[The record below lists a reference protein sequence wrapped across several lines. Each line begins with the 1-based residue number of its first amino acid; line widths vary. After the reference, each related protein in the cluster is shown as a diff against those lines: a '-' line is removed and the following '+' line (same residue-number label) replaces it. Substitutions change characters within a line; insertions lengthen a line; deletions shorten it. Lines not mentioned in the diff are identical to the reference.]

1 MKVNQLIP
9 SRDLYNRVRAGFVMQ
24 GSSLSAWCNLHGVKH
39 QNILHCLVGSWN
51 GPKSQALREQVVVDA
66 GICEPSKAA

>member
-1 MKVNQLIP
+1 MTVNQLTP

-24 GSSLSAWCNLHGVKH
+24 GSSLTAWCNKHDVKP
-39 QNILHCLVGSWN
+39 QNVLHCLVGSWN
-51 GPKSQALREQVVVDA
+51 GPKSQALREQIAIDA